1 MTDLIILNG
10 QVLTFDGPD
19 VEALA
24 ISDGVITAVGSNSE
38 IRELAGSARVIDAQ
52 GNTVLPGFIDSH
64 VHLFQG
70 GAELEYLNLYN
81 VYGPDRIKAAV
92 EPYSASRPDDV
103 LLFANC
109 IEYNAFGDR
118 PTTRQDLD
126 AVVPDR
132 PFFVMASD
140 GHTGWA
146 NTKALELTGLLNG
159 KDVDEGSE
167 IVMAAD
173 GTATGELREAAAV
186 GPLYAHT
193 PLGGREAAGSVT
205 GADPIPTP
213 TAAER
218 SADKGVLARGLEFCA
233 SHGITGLHNMDGNF
247 YQLELLAELE
257 KEGSLLCRTE
267 VPMHLKHT
275 DPLDR
280 LEEAAQMRAQYSS
293 DMLWS
298 ARVKMFIDGVI
309 DNRTAFM
316 LQPYPGTDSCS
327 APLFSDEH
335 FKQAC
340 IRADA
345 MGLQI
350 SVHAIGDAA
359 VRSTLDGYEA
369 AQKANGARDSRHRIE
384 HIEVI
389 NPADIPRLAEL
400 GVVASLQPLHSPR
413 SGFFGGYEPG
423 DILHDFQIEQACPW
437 QTMRNAGARVVFST
451 DWPVVPVDVMQTI
464 QGAVCGLDPSASV
477 SDRSQFQ
484 TLRDSLASYTCDN
497 AWVEFNEH
505 RKGKLRPGMMADVVV
520 MDSDIEAL
528 PEEKLGSACAAVT
541 ICGGRVTYE
550 A

>member
-1 MTDLIILNG
+1 MTDLVILNG
-10 QVLTFDGPD
+10 RVMTFAGPD
-19 VEALA
+19 AEALA
-24 ISDGVITAVGSNSE
+24 ITGGVITAVGSNAE
-38 IRELAGSARVIDAQ
+38 IRDLAGSARVIDAQ

-70 GAELEYLNLYN
+70 AAELEYLNLHG
-81 VYGPDRIKAAV
+81 VTGFDAIAAKV
-92 EPYSASRPDDV
+92 RLYSASRQDDV

-109 IEYNAFGDR
+109 FEYHAFGDA

-126 AVVPDR
+126 AVVSDR

-146 NTKALELTGLLNG
+146 NTKALELAGLLHG
-159 KDVDEGSE
+159 MAVDEGSE

-173 GTATGELREAAAV
+173 GTASGELREAAAI
-186 GPLYAHT
+186 GPVYAYT

-205 GADPIPTP
+205 GADPIPIP
-213 TAAER
+213 TAKER
-218 SADKGVLARGLEFCA
+218 ALDKDILAKGLKYCA
-233 SHGITGLHNMDGNF
+233 AHGITGLHNMDGNF
-247 YQLELLAELE
+247 YQLELLSEME
-257 KEGSLLCRTE
+257 KEGTLLSRIE
-267 VPMHLKHT
+267 IPMHLKHT

-280 LEEAAQMRAQYSS
+280 LEEAAQMRAQYTS

-298 ARVKMFIDGVI
+298 SRIKMFIDGVI
-309 DNRTAFM
+309 DNGTAFM
-316 LQPYPGTDSCS
+316 LQPYPETDSCS
-327 APLFSDEH
+327 APLFTVNH

-350 SVHAIGDAA
+350 SVHAIGDAG
-359 VRSTLDGYEA
+359 VRSTLDGFEA
-369 AQKANGARDSRHRIE
+369 ARIANGIRDSRHRIE

-413 SGFFGGYEPG
+413 AGFFTPYEPG
-423 DILHDFQIEQACPW
+423 AILHEFQIDQSCPW
-437 QTMRNAGARVVFST
+437 QTLRSAGAKVVFST
-451 DWPVVPVDVMQTI
+451 DWPVVPLNVMQTI
-464 QGAVCGLDPSASV
+464 QGAVCGLDPDAPQMGAGQYQS
-477 SDRSQFQ
+477 
-484 TLRDSLASYTCDN
+484 LRASLASYTCEN

-505 RKGKLRPGMMADVVV
+505 RKGKLQTGMMADIVV
-520 MDSDIEAL
+520 MDHDLEAMP
-528 PEEKLGSACAAVT
+528 PEELGTASAAVT
-541 ICGGRVTYE
+541 ICGGSITYE